1 LTRKLTGDLFQ
12 ILKTVYLPEETSA
25 WLLESSKT
33 QKPAGTSKEKRREPR
48 EPKDSKSPP
57 KRKASRH
64 RTNGTTKRVKTARW
78 NSDQSES
85 EEEPS
90 SDDSQQDDREETPT
104 KSSSEREDGSSGQE
118 SDEKESSE
126 KKVKQN
132 RKPSRKAGTRAKR
145 KISKQ
150 VKKGNHARKS

>member
-1 LTRKLTGDLFQ
+1 VSDGGCR
-12 ILKTVYLPEETSA
+12 
-25 WLLESSKT
+25 
-33 QKPAGTSKEKRREPR
+33 
-48 EPKDSKSPP
+48 
-57 KRKASRH
+57 
-64 RTNGTTKRVKTARW
+64 RVKTARW

-90 SDDSQQDDREETPT
+90 SDDSEQDDREETPT

-118 SDEKESSE
+118 SDEKESNE

-132 RKPSRKAGTRAKR
+132 RKPSRKAGTRAKVCWTYYALSSLTLLSQR

-150 VKKGNHARKS
+150 VKKGNHARKL